1 MGNWCFELLSLPIIN
16 VIFGII
22 LWKNSS
28 KDMNIRIG
36 FVSTY
41 FMENEEMKKFTRE
54 YYGKL
59 SWKIGWGLAI
69 FTTII
74 QMLFQDYSNDVRSV
88 VIVALVL
95 IEIVVEIWS
104 MILLRKKL
112 KKRFREDGSRRR
124 KSNE

>member
-28 KDMNIRIG
+28 KDMNVRIG

-41 FMENEEMKKFTRE
+41 FMKNEEMKKFTRE

-59 SWKIGWGLAI
+59 SWEIGWGLAI
-69 FTTII
+69 FTVILQI
-74 QMLFQDYSNDVRSV
+74 LFQSSSNDVRSV
-88 VIVALVL
+88 VIVALGL

-104 MILLRKKL
+104 MILLRKEL
-112 KKRFREDGSRRR
+112 KKRFREDGSRR
-124 KSNE
+124 EEIQ

>member
-22 LWKNSS
+22 LWKSSS
-28 KDMNIRIG
+28 KDMNVRIG

-41 FMENEEMKKFTRE
+41 FMKNEEMKKFTRE

-69 FTTII
+69 FTVII
-74 QMLFQDYSNDVRSV
+74 QILFQSCSNDVRSV
-88 VIVALVL
+88 VIVTLGL
-95 IEIVVEIWS
+95 IEIVVEICS
-104 MILLRKKL
+104 MVLLRREL
-112 KKRFREDGSRRR
+112 KKRFREDGSRR
-124 KSNE
+124 EEI

>member
-28 KDMNIRIG
+28 KDMNVRIG

-41 FMENEEMKKFTRE
+41 FMKNEEMKKFTRE

-59 SWKIGWGLAI
+59 LWKIGWGLAI
-69 FTTII
+69 FTVII
-74 QMLFQDYSNDVRSV
+74 QILFQSCSNDVRSA
-88 VIVALVL
+88 VIVTLGL
-95 IEIVVEIWS
+95 IEIVVEICS
-104 MILLRKKL
+104 MILLRKEL
-112 KKRFREDGSRRR
+112 KKRFREDGSR
-124 KSNE
+124 KEEI

>member
-16 VIFGII
+16 VISGII

-28 KDMNIRIG
+28 KDMNVRIG

-41 FMENEEMKKFTRE
+41 FMKNEDMKKFTRE

-59 SWKIGWGLAI
+59 SWKIGLGLAI
-69 FTTII
+69 FTII
-74 QMLFQDYSNDVRSV
+74 TQMLFQGYSNDVRSV
-88 VIVALVL
+88 MIVALAL

-104 MILLRKKL
+104 MILLRREL
-112 KKRFREDGSRRR
+112 KKRFREDGSKR
-124 KSNE
+124 EEI

>member
-16 VIFGII
+16 VISGII

-28 KDMNIRIG
+28 KDMNVRIG

-41 FMENEEMKKFTRE
+41 FMKNEDMKKFTRE

-59 SWKIGWGLAI
+59 SWKIGLGLAI
-69 FTTII
+69 FTII
-74 QMLFQDYSNDVRSV
+74 TQMLFQGYSNDVRSV
-88 VIVALVL
+88 MIVALAL

-104 MILLRKKL
+104 MILLRREL
-112 KKRFREDGSRRR
+112 KKRFTET
-124 KSNE
+124 E

>member
-16 VIFGII
+16 IIFGII

-28 KDMNIRIG
+28 KDMNVRIG

-41 FMENEEMKKFTRE
+41 FMKNEEMKKFTRE

-69 FTTII
+69 FTVILQI
-74 QMLFQDYSNDVRSV
+74 LFQSCSNDVRSV
-88 VIVALVL
+88 VIVALGL
-95 IEIVVEIWS
+95 IEIVVEICS
-104 MILLRKKL
+104 MILLRREL
-112 KKRFREDGSRRR
+112 KKRFREDGSRR
-124 KSNE
+124 EEIQ

>member
-16 VIFGII
+16 IIFGII

-28 KDMNIRIG
+28 KDINVRIG
-36 FVSTY
+36 MVSTY
-41 FMENEEMKKFTRE
+41 SMENEEMKRFTRE

-69 FTTII
+69 LTIVVQI
-74 QMLFQDYSNDVRSV
+74 LFQSCSNDVRSV
-88 VIVALVL
+88 MIFALGL

-104 MILLRKKL
+104 MILLRKEL
-112 KKRFREDGSRRR
+112 KKRFREDGAGER
-124 KSNE
+124 KFNE

>member
-28 KDMNIRIG
+28 KDMNVRIG

-41 FMENEEMKKFTRE
+41 FMKNEEMKKFTRE

-69 FTTII
+69 FTVII
-74 QMLFQDYSNDVRSV
+74 QMLFQSCSNDDRSV
-88 VIVALVL
+88 VIVALGV
-95 IEIVVEIWS
+95 IEIVVEICS
-104 MILLRKKL
+104 MILLRREL
-112 KKRFREDGSRRR
+112 KKRFREDGRR
-124 KSNE
+124 KEEI